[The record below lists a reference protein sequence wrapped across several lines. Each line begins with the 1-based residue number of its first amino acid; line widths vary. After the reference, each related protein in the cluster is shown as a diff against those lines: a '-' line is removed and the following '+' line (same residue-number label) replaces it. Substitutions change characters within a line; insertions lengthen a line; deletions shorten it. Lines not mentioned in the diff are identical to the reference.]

1 MEILRKHGSNR
12 VKAAAHRKKV
22 KDKAVAV
29 AVGVAVVA
37 AAVAVAE
44 VAGAPSAEGPIL
56 FHRLYR
62 QKPSYSQFKK

>member
-22 KDKAVAV
+22 KDKAVA
-29 AVGVAVVA
+29 VAVVA